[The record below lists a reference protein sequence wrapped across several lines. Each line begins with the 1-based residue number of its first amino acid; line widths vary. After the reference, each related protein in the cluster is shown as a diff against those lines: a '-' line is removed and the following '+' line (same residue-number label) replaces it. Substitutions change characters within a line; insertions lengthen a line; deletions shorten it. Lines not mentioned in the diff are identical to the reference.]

1 MRANILSSGESTE
14 PSGRCRTYD
23 RESRRGL
30 TANREAYLDN
40 LRIVLDEVA
49 VLLENIDADTVAITT
64 DHGGAFGERNFYRH
78 PVACPLSR
86 VRRVPWVETTA
97 VDTGSIEPSASDP
110 EAVETTSSV
119 ESRLEQ

>member
-23 RESRRGL
+23 RESRKGL

-64 DHGGAFGERNFYRH
+64 DHGEAFGERNFYRH
-78 PVACPLSR
+78 PVACP
-86 VRRVPWVETTA
+86 
-97 VDTGSIEPSASDP
+97 
-110 EAVETTSSV
+110 
-119 ESRLEQ
+119 